1 MNSTK
6 QARPTSTPKTVTLE
20 GGIKIPVTGASRCTP
35 TKKSMPAIANQVPFK
50 PATGS

>member
-20 GGIKIPVTGASRCTP
+20 GGIKIPLAGASRCTP
-35 TKKSMPAIANQVPFK
+35 TKKAMPNVMNRVPFK
-50 PATGS
+50 AATGS